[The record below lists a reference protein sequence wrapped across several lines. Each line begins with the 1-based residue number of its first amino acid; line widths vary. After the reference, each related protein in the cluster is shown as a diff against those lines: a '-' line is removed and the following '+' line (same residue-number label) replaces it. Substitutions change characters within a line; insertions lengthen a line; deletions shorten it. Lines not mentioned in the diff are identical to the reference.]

1 MKKCNIGGQ
10 GVLEGVMMRA
20 PEMCGLAVR
29 KATGEIVYDKQKVT
43 PITKKNKF
51 YALPVIRGIASFVD
65 MLGFGVNTI
74 TKSAKMYDDT
84 SEDYKPSKFEQFV
97 ANKSGKDAMDIA
109 MVFAVILSIGLA
121 VGIFFILPNV
131 LTNLIQGWIYGRG
144 IVMTGTQQFLMNLI
158 DGGIRMLIFIGYVLA
173 VTLVKDI
180 RRVFQYHGA
189 EHKTINC
196 YEHEEELTVENI
208 QKYKTLHPR
217 CGTSY
222 LLLVMVI
229 SILLFSLLGWGG
241 AWYARIGLRLLML
254 PLVAGV
260 AYEFLKF
267 AAMSDSLF
275 FRIIRWPGLMLQKL
289 TTAQPDD
296 SMVEVAIVAFR
307 AAMDEMSTEE
317 LDALAKSFERPVVNK
332 AAVQTAEQSEMESAA
347 TAAEQ
352 AEAAEA
358 AEPAQAD
365 AETTEASEAL

>member
-1 MKKCNIGGQ
+1 
-10 GVLEGVMMRA
+10 
-20 PEMCGLAVR
+20 
-29 KATGEIVYDKQKVT
+29 
-43 PITKKNKF
+43 
-51 YALPVIRGIASFVD
+51 
-65 MLGFGVNTI
+65 
-74 TKSAKMYDDT
+74 
-84 SEDYKPSKFEQFV
+84 
-97 ANKSGKDAMDIA
+97 
-109 MVFAVILSIGLA
+109 
-121 VGIFFILPNV
+121 
-131 LTNLIQGWIYGRG
+131 
-144 IVMTGTQQFLMNLI
+144 MTGSQQFLMNLI

-180 RRVFQYHGA
+180 KRVFQYHGA

-267 AAMSDSLF
+267 AAMSDALF

-307 AAMDEMSTEE
+307 AAMDEMSGEE
-317 LDALAKSFERPVVNK
+317 LDALAKSYERPVANK
-332 AAVQTAEQSEMESAA
+332 AGKAAEQPETAETTAEQPE
-347 TAAEQ
+347 TAAVAAEPEQ
-352 AEAAEA
+352 AE
-358 AEPAQAD
+358 

>member
-29 KATGEIVYDKQKVT
+29 KATGEIVYDKQSVT

-51 YALPVIRGIASFVD
+51 YALPVVRGIANFVD
-65 MLGFGVNTI
+65 MLGFGVGTI

-84 SEDYKPSKFEQFV
+84 SEDYKPSKFEQFI

-121 VGIFFILPNV
+121 VGMFFILPNV

-144 IVMTGTQQFLMNLI
+144 ATLSGTRQFLMNLI
-158 DGGIRMLIFIGYVLA
+158 DGGIRMLIFFGYIMA
-173 VTLVKDI
+173 VSLVKDI

-196 YEHEEELTVENI
+196 YENEEELTVGNI

-229 SILLFSLLGWGG
+229 SILLFSILGWGG
-241 AWYARIGLRLLML
+241 AWYVRIGLRLLML

-267 AAMSDSLF
+267 AAKSDALF
-275 FRIIRWPGLMLQKL
+275 FRIIRWPGMMLQKL
-289 TTAQPDD
+289 TTAPPDD

-307 AAMDEMSTEE
+307 AAMNEMSAEE
-317 LDALAKSFERPVVNK
+317 LDALAKSFERPKEKK
-332 AAVQTAEQSEMESAA
+332 AEETAESAQPEA
-347 TAAEQ
+347 AAAETVTEPVLPQ

-358 AEPAQAD
+358 G
-365 AETTEASEAL
+365 EAL

>member
-29 KATGEIVYDKQKVT
+29 KATGEVVYDKQKVT

-51 YALPVIRGIASFVD
+51 FALPIIRGVASFVD

-84 SEDYKPSKFEQFV
+84 SEDYKPSKFEQFI
-97 ANKSGKDAMDIA
+97 ANKSGKDAMDVA

-131 LTNLIQGWIYGRG
+131 LTNLVQGWIYGRG
-144 IVMTGTQQFLMNLI
+144 AVLAGSQQFLMNLI
-158 DGGIRMLIFIGYVLA
+158 DGGLRLLIFIGYVLA

-241 AWYARIGLRLLML
+241 AWYLRIGLRLLML

-267 AAMSDSLF
+267 AAMSDGLF

-317 LDALAKSFERPVVNK
+317 MDALAKSFERPVAKK
-332 AAVQTAEQSEMESAA
+332 ASEAAQAQSETEASAA
-347 TAAEQ
+347 AEASGEPVQ
-352 AEAAEA
+352 AEAESA
-358 AEPAQAD
+358 
-365 AETTEASEAL
+365 EASEAL

>member
-29 KATGEIVYDKQKVT
+29 KATGEVVYDKQKVT

-51 YALPVIRGIASFVD
+51 FALPIIRGVASFVD

-84 SEDYKPSKFEQFV
+84 SEDYKPSKFEQFI
-97 ANKSGKDAMDIA
+97 ANKSGKDAMDVA

-131 LTNLIQGWIYGRG
+131 LTNLVQGWIYGRG
-144 IVMTGTQQFLMNLI
+144 AVLAGSQQFLMNLI
-158 DGGIRMLIFIGYVLA
+158 DGGLRLLIFIGYVLA

-241 AWYARIGLRLLML
+241 AWYLRIGLRLLML

-267 AAMSDSLF
+267 AAMSDGLF

-332 AAVQTAEQSEMESAA
+332 AAQAAEQLETEPVE

-352 AEAAEA
+352 TEAAEAA

-365 AETTEASEAL
+365 TGVAEASEAL

>member
-1 MKKCNIGGQ
+1 MKKTNIGGQ

-20 PEMCGLAVR
+20 PSMCGLAVR
-29 KATGEIVYDKQKVT
+29 KVTGEIVYDKQSVT

-51 YALPVIRGIASFVD
+51 FGLPIIRGVASFVE

-84 SEDYKPSKFEQFV
+84 SDDYKPSKFEQFI
-97 ANKSGKDAMDIA
+97 ANKSGKDVMDIA

-131 LTNLIQGWIYGRG
+131 LTNLLHGVIYGKAVLSG
-144 IVMTGTQQFLMNLI
+144 SQQFLMNLI
-158 DGGIRMLIFIGYVLA
+158 DGAIRMLIFIGYVLA

-180 RRVFQYHGA
+180 KRVFRYHGA

-208 QKYKTLHPR
+208 QKYGTLHPR

-267 AAMSDSLF
+267 AAMSDALF

-289 TTAQPDD
+289 TTAPPDD

-317 LDALAKSFERPVVNK
+317 LDALAKSYARLK
-332 AAVQTAEQSEMESAA
+332 AKPAETAQT
-347 TAAEQ
+347 
-352 AEAAEA
+352 AAEA
-358 AEPAQAD
+358 AEPVKA
-365 AETTEASEAL
+365 AESEPEAAEAGETL